1 MVHGGLGGL
10 GGLEGEGVV
19 DGAATRDT
27 VRPISVRTQEVL
39 VKIGMTLPVT
49 EPGWTREV
57 LLEWTQ
63 KVEEGPF
70 SSLALGERICFP
82 NPELMTTLGAC
93 AVLTERVQLVTTVLI
108 LSMHD
113 PVLAAKQL
121 ATVDMLSGGRLT
133 VGVGTGGRDE
143 DYRATGV
150 SIDQKRIAV
159 LESHVETMRRVWRGE
174 IVVPDTLRPV
184 EPFPVREGGP
194 RLLSGAMGP
203 KSTASAAKWADG
215 ISGMTMSASA
225 KEVSA
230 SFDLAR
236 SAWKKAGREDEPEL
250 NTALWFAIGEGA
262 DEQMNTHLTRYFNW
276 LDPESRHAMVAHA
289 GFRGSAQEFRDLVA
303 SLSDTGANELLLIP
317 TSIDPNEVD
326 RVVNALG
333 DEMHA

>member
-1 MVHGGLGGL
+1 
-10 GGLEGEGVV
+10 
-19 DGAATRDT
+19 
-27 VRPISVRTQEVL
+27 
-39 VKIGMTLPVT
+39 MTLPVT

-133 VGVGTGGRDE
+133 VGVGTGGP
-143 DYRATGV
+143 
-150 SIDQKRIAV
+150 V

-333 DEMHA
+333 DAMHA

>member
-1 MVHGGLGGL
+1 M
-10 GGLEGEGVV
+10 
-19 DGAATRDT
+19 
-27 VRPISVRTQEVL
+27 
-39 VKIGMTLPVT
+39 KIGMTLPVT
-49 EPGWTREV
+49 EPGWNRQV
-57 LLEWTQ
+57 LLEWVRRIDT
-63 KVEEGPF
+63 GPF

-93 AVLTERVQLVTTVLI
+93 AVLTERVQLVTTVLV

-121 ATVDMLSGGRLT
+121 ATVDLLSEGRLT
-133 VGVGTGGRDE
+133 GGVGTGGRDE
-143 DYRATGV
+143 DYRAIGV
-150 SIDQKRIAV
+150 DPSRKRIAV

-184 EPFPVREGGP
+184 EPFPVQTGGP

-225 KEVSA
+225 AEVSA

-236 SAWKKAGREDEPEL
+236 QAWKDAGRDEEPEL
-250 NTALWFAIGEGA
+250 NTALWFAIGDQA
-262 DEQMNTHLTRYFNW
+262 DEQVHTHLTRYFNW
-276 LDPESRHAMVAHA
+276 VDPAAREGMAAHA
-289 GFRGSAQEFRDLVA
+289 GFRGSAQAFRDLVA
-303 SLSDTGANELLLIP
+303 SISDTGANELLLIP

-326 RVVNALG
+326 RVVEALG
-333 DEMHA
+333 GNS